1 MILKPRNMNRVIAS
15 IAVALL
21 TGPSAAQE
29 AKPADAPSE
38 CGTRVTPEEAAD
50 ILQLQALGMYDGGAQ
65 PRYLLYVA
73 LTIHIVRPTN
83 GIGGTTQANIDATID
98 DANAHWIGAGLQF
111 YQSGPTLF
119 VDHDTYYFNIDTQAE
134 LDALRGTDQVGNTVN
149 TYFTLNLAVE
159 DGPDPDNL
167 PDSLCGQA
175 TFTSTP
181 GSQGVVMNNSCTN
194 AGGNTST
201 FAHEL
206 GHYFDLLH
214 THVTTF
220 GMECPNGSNC
230 SNTGDL
236 LCDTAADPDLT
247 GNLNG
252 CTYNGTATRCG
263 TAFNPDPTNLMS
275 YGGSCRTHFTIG
287 QLNRALGTLV
297 NLRSNLVASPGLNVT
312 WVDFAFG
319 GGSNGSFNQPY
330 NNLATAVNAVATGG
344 RIVIKAGS
352 AYQTLT
358 INKALT
364 VDSFRGTATVGQ

>member
-1 MILKPRNMNRVIAS
+1 MYAS
-15 IAVALL
+15 RTLIRTLGCLALLAVAPL
-21 TGPSAAQE
+21 SSFAQQAAL
-29 AKPADAPSE
+29 PADTTE
-38 CGTRVTPEEAAD
+38 CGTLVTPEQAAD
-50 ILQLQALGMYDGGAQ
+50 FLALQALGMYDA
-65 PRYLLYVA
+65 RLTERHILYVA
-73 LTIHIVRPTN
+73 MTIHIVRATN
-83 GIGGTTQANIDATID
+83 GTGGTTQANIDATIA
-98 DANAHWIGAGLQF
+98 DANVHWLGAGIQF
-111 YQSGPTLF
+111 FQSGPTLF
-119 VDHDTYYFNIDTQAE
+119 VDHDTYYFNIDTQGE
-134 LDALRGTDQVGNTVN
+134 LDALKGTDQVANTVN
-149 TYFTLNLAVE
+149 TYFTQNLAVE
-159 DGPDPDNL
+159 SGG
-167 PDSLCGQA
+167 LCGQA

-214 THVTTF
+214 THDTTF

-230 SNTGDL
+230 STTGDL
-236 LCDTAADPDLT
+236 LCDTAADPDVT
-247 GNLNG
+247 GNLSG

-263 TAFNPDPTNLMS
+263 SPFNPDPTNLMS
-275 YGGSCRTHFTIG
+275 YGGSCRTQFTLG

-312 WVDFAFG
+312 WVDLGYG

-330 NNLATAVNAVATGG
+330 SSLASAVSATSPGG
-344 RIVIKAGS
+344 RIVLKASS

-364 VDSFRGTATVGQ
+364 IDSFRGVARVGQ